1 MKLYVVSLLLLVT
14 TSLFLSGCTQTES
27 DAIVPEKNNELL
39 VDVARPAVGSL
50 IQELNY
56 SGTVS
61 GSEETVVRARV
72 SETVLAIPVS
82 IGQQVEKGAV
92 LVNFDVST
100 GSVQYD
106 QAKSGYDLAVKT
118 YERYNNLLKAGAISQ
133 QMLDEIKVNLD
144 VAEANLRSVKNLVM
158 LESPISG
165 TITAI
170 HVNEGDFVTAGSA
183 VVTVSKLSSLK
194 TSIALSSADLQKLKV
209 GTQVKVKLTD
219 DPSVLSEGTIYEIAK
234 AADPATRT
242 FEAKIRLSS
251 QSGFRSGQFVGVTIY
266 ISNGE
271 KTLLLPVNS
280 LTTKLGKQAVLVV
293 NPDSSLSAVQITTG
307 YRTTETVSVLSGLSP
322 DQKVVISGTLLLKEG
337 DKIIPR
343 EAK

>member
-1 MKLYVVSLLLLVT
+1 MKLYFVSLQMLLAAGL
-14 TSLFLSGCTQTES
+14 LLSGCTQSES
-27 DAIVPEKNNELL
+27 DAIVPQKNNELL
-39 VDVARPAVGSL
+39 VEVAKPTVGAL

-72 SETVLAIPVS
+72 SETVLSIPVS

-106 QAKSGYDLAVKT
+106 QAKAGYDLAAKT
-118 YERYNNLLKAGAISQ
+118 YERYSNLLKAGAISQ

-170 HVNEGDFVTAGSA
+170 HVNEGDFVPAGSA

-194 TSIALSSADLQKLKV
+194 TSIALNSADLQKVKV
-209 GTQVKVKLTD
+209 GTQVKVRLTD
-219 DPSVLSEGTIYEIAK
+219 DQTVQTDGTIYEIAK
-234 AADPATRT
+234 AADPNTRT

-251 QSGFRSGQFVGVTIY
+251 QSGFRSGQFVGVTIL

-293 NPDSSLSAVQITTG
+293 NPDSTLYAVQVTTG
-307 YRTTETVSVLSGLSP
+307 YRSTETVSVLSGLTS
-322 DQKVVISGTLLLKEG
+322 DQTVVVSGTLLLREG
-337 DKIIPR
+337 DKVVPR
-343 EAK
+343 FTK